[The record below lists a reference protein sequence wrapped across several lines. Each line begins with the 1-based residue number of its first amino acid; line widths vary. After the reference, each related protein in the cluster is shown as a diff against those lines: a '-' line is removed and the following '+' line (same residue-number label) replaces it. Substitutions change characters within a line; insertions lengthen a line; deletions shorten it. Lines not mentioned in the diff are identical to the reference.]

1 MSLKFDKNLK
11 IRLRKSLKIYFS
23 FVFRKKVFNSAS
35 KKKVVLG
42 CLKVETD
49 TGILSE
55 SDLGQVFK
63 DKKSNVVQEKKL
75 NQVWYLAQPDSMM
88 GSGA

>member
-11 IRLRKSLKIYFS
+11 IRLGKSLKYIYIYLS
-23 FVFRKKVFNSAS
+23 FIFRKKVFNSAS
-35 KKKVVLG
+35 KKKSCIGLS
-42 CLKVETD
+42 TD

-63 DKKSNVVQEKKL
+63 ATKT
-75 NQVWYLAQPDSMM
+75 A
-88 GSGA
+88 G